1 MSRNYSLNRIISRK
15 QGSDVM
21 LRFRSV
27 S

>member
-1 MSRNYSLNRIISRK
+1 MSRNYSLNHIISRK

-21 LRFRSV
+21 LRCRSV